1 MDPSPSVDTAMAR
14 RRFLRLAGNAGLVA
28 AGAAALGAW
37 TGLAGAETLRA
48 PPGDGTP
55 ADPDAALARLMKG
68 NRRFVRGK
76 LKHPV
81 DADERRR
88 ATVGTHEPFAAV
100 LACADARVPPETIF
114 DQGLGDLFV
123 VRVAG
128 NVPGPDEIA
137 SLAYAAEQLG
147 VELILV
153 LGHESCGAVKTTIE
167 VVEGRLD
174 PGEYAILTDAIAPA
188 VRTAEASG
196 ASGDTLLPTSIE
208 ENVRLVT
215 SQVPERSPAIAA
227 EITRREI
234 AVMGGVYHLT
244 SGKVTLLR

>member
-1 MDPSPSVDTAMAR
+1 MDSSGSVDAAIAR
-14 RRFLRLAGNAGLVA
+14 RRFLRLAGSAGLVA
-28 AGAAALGAW
+28 ASASALGAW
-37 TGLAGAETLRA
+37 TGLAGAEILRA

-55 ADPDAALARLMKG
+55 ADPEAALARLIRG
-68 NRRFVRGK
+68 NRRFVRGT
-76 LKHPV
+76 LKHPM

-88 ATVGTHEPFAAV
+88 ATIGTQIPFAAV

-137 SLAYAAEQLG
+137 SLAYAAEHLG
-147 VELILV
+147 IDLILV
-153 LGHESCGAVKTTIE
+153 LGHENCGAVTTTID

-188 VRTAEASG
+188 VKTAQASG
-196 ASGDTLLPTSIE
+196 ASGAKLLAESVE

-215 SQVPERSPAIAA
+215 AQVPERSHAVAA
-227 EITRREI
+227 EITRREL

-244 SGKVTLLR
+244 SGKVTILR

>member
-1 MDPSPSVDTAMAR
+1 MAR
-14 RRFLRLAGNAGLVA
+14 RRFLRLAGSAGLVA
-28 AGAAALGAW
+28 TGAAALGPW
-37 TGLAGAETLRA
+37 TGLATAETRGA
-48 PPGDGTP
+48 PPGDGAP
-55 ADPDAALARLMKG
+55 ADPDAALARLIRG

-147 VELILV
+147 VDLIFV

-174 PGEYAILTDAIAPA
+174 PGEYAILTDAITPA
-188 VRTAEASG
+188 VRAAQASG
-196 ASGDTLLPTSIE
+196 GSGKKLLAASVE

-215 SQVPERSPAIAA
+215 AQVPERSAAIKA
-227 EITRREI
+227 EISRREI
-234 AVMGGVYHLT
+234 AVVGGVYHLT